1 MSVCVC
7 VCVIQCYGTT
17 EPETEKSNAN
27 LLLKTEQME
36 LREYEDVENKF
47 QKSGEHLQ
55 IAHSRFSTK
64 ALWLYSKQ
72 FSFAIILRTVVV
84 EGGGEKKSFK
94 RCSME
99 KKIGTKERAN
109 S

>member
-1 MSVCVC
+1 MC

-36 LREYEDVENKF
+36 LREYEDALKTNF
-47 QKSGEHLQ
+47 KSQESTSKLLIQ
-55 IAHSRFSTK
+55 DSVRKRFR
-64 ALWLYSKQ
+64 YSKQ